1 MSSYRA
7 AKEGFGGCSGGD
19 IVAIL
24 ANLLVR
30 VREPLTEAAAS
41 TDGQSSFQ
49 LTHLLH
55 RALPAHL
62 ASSRRSALES
72 VTLVM
77 PLLAITTVLGHR
89 LWPATDVLGLCVL
102 MAWGRK
108 GRGAGG
114 GGAGA
119 AGDGQA
125 PIEPGAAGRDS
136 HRAGSAP
143 RSRRH
148 ARLQPPLRF
157 HQPFLTVY
165 RVQLVLLTALSILA
179 VDFTIFPRKFAM
191 TESWGISL
199 GGLLIGSASSSP
211 QVFRPSFFLTITT
224 PSSAD

>member
-1 MSSYRA
+1 MSSYQQLPGG
-7 AKEGFGGCSGGD
+7 EGRIRGLFRRGHRCH
-19 IVAIL
+19 
-24 ANLLVR
+24 
-30 VREPLTEAAAS
+30 P
-41 TDGQSSFQ
+41 GQSAAHSSPAPRPAGPSGQ
-49 LTHLLH
+49 LQAIRARERDAGHAFAGNHH
-55 RALPAHL
+55 RAWPPAL
-62 ASSRRSALES
+62 ARDRRSRPVRFDGVGA
-72 VTLVM
+72 
-77 PLLAITTVLGHR
+77 
-89 LWPATDVLGLCVL
+89 
-102 MAWGRK
+102 K

-199 GGLLIGSASSSP
+199 VSLVCSILLEAPPRIPHREAY
-211 QVFRPSFFLTITT
+211 
-224 PSSAD
+224 